1 MENDFFSWSAF
12 LGAIAGTVLSLGV
25 KFLFDRFTEGGARQ
39 TQWQED
45 DLNEALT
52 LIDHIMEASEEVHS
66 HSNHNGSQ
74 EKLERYLLRAMAAL
88 GAALERLFEDH
99 PKIKRMIDV
108 KLKKFDDAVIGD
120 YFHQNQSPALPEKMK
135 VISEISAQLKRELK
149 SKSRKLPRP
158 YGTLK

>member
-1 MENDFFSWSAF
+1 MGDDFFSWSAF
-12 LGAIAGTVLSLGV
+12 LGAIAGTALSLGV

-45 DLNEALT
+45 DLTEALT
-52 LIDHIMEASEEVHS
+52 LIEQIVKVSEEVHS

-88 GAALERLFEDH
+88 GAALERLFEDDL
-99 PKIKRMIDV
+99 KLKRMIDV
-108 KLKKFDDAVIGD
+108 KLNKFENAVTDEG
-120 YFHQNQSPALPEKMK
+120 FGQNQRPALPEKMK
-135 VISEISAQLKRELK
+135 VISDISAQLKRELK